1 MRPSRLALL
10 AALLLPALVL
20 AQTAAPCPASD
31 PPLSDGAITQGT
43 LVARIR
49 AHQAANG
56 CVPGSVLPFSLQ
68 HTEVQAEVT
77 GFLAS
82 VDVTQVFGNPYA
94 QPLEATYVFPLPESA
109 AVNAMDITIGER
121 VIRAQ
126 IQPRDQARATYERAK
141 AQGRTAALLDQERPN
156 VFTQSVAN
164 ILPGETIRVHLHYVE
179 RLPYE
184 AGGYSFNFPMTVGPR
199 FIAGDPLPFR
209 QGDGTS
215 PDTTRVPD
223 ASRITPPLL
232 PPDARSGHD
241 IALTVRIDAGLPLR
255 DVASTSHQI
264 TVRPDGAD
272 RAVVQLAAGDR
283 IPNRTFTLTYRVADA
298 LIHPAVLVHRD
309 PGASEGYFMLLLQPQ
324 LSPKESEIVPRELYL
339 VLDTSG
345 SQSGL
350 PIEKSKAIASE
361 VLRHLMP
368 EDTFQVLDFD
378 TQVKKFAPA
387 AVPATPENV
396 ARALPYVE
404 SFWGG
409 GGTDIAAATNEAL
422 VPPNDPARLRM
433 VMFLTDGYIGDD
445 DGVLR
450 TIQQHLGAQSR
461 VFSVG
466 VGSEV
471 NRSLISQMARV
482 GHGSATFVNL
492 HRPEAD
498 VAREFESRVRGP
510 VLTSISVDVS
520 GLPVTELYPRQ
531 VNDLFEGQPLFVVGR
546 YTGSG
551 EGLIRI
557 KGKVRGVERDFT
569 VPLHLPSVAKENA
582 ALESLWAREK
592 ISALTE
598 EGYRGETPSLVQAI
612 TQTALEHHLMSK
624 YTSFVAVDSQPRLP
638 AGTPTA
644 HEAVPSVLPEGVS
657 YAGTFGTELSRED
670 LPPGDPILSVR
681 APANA
686 RRVTAYFPFGLTLP
700 LHFDRMTQA
709 WRGRFLVPLGVAD
722 GRYTIGLTIETFD
735 GQVHR
740 TEVRYRLDSKGTD
753 FGLTLSRRTAAPGE
767 TVTLDVDAIEPA
779 REVSVYSELFG
790 ADQQVLQRDDDV
802 RFHAA
807 LQVPDDAAGGDF
819 DLVIVVHDAA
829 GNRFE
834 RHEALH
840 VVARAED

>member
-1 MRPSRLALL
+1 MRPALF
-10 AALLLPALVL
+10 AVLLLPALAL
-20 AQTAAPCPASD
+20 AQPAPSPCPASAA
-31 PPLSDGAITQGT
+31 PLSEGAITQGT

-49 AHQAANG
+49 AHQTEAG

-68 HTEVQAEVT
+68 HTEVHAEVT

-94 QPLEATYVFPLPESA
+94 QPLEATYAFPLPESA

-121 VIRAQ
+121 VIRAE

-141 AQGRTAALLDQERPN
+141 SEGKTAALLDQERPN
-156 VFTQSVAN
+156 LFTQSVAN
-164 ILPGETIRVHLHYVE
+164 IVPGETIRVHLHYVE
-179 RLPYE
+179 RLHYE
-184 AGGYSFNFPMTVGPR
+184 AGGYQFNFPMTVGPR
-199 FIAGDPLPFR
+199 FIAGSPLPIR

-215 PDTTRVPD
+215 PDTTQVPD
-223 ASRITPPLL
+223 ASRITPPIL
-232 PPDARSGHD
+232 PPDTRSGHD
-241 IALTVRIDAGLPLR
+241 IALTVRIDAGLPLQGI
-255 DVASTSHQI
+255 ASSSHQVTI
-264 TVRPDGAD
+264 VPDGAG
-272 RAVVQLAAGDR
+272 RATVQLTPNDN
-283 IPNRTFTLTYRVADA
+283 IPNRTFTLDYRVADA
-298 LIHPAVLVHRD
+298 LIHPAVLVHHA
-309 PGASEGYFMLLLQPQ
+309 PGAAEGYFMLLLQPQ
-324 LSPKESEIVPRELYL
+324 LSPKDSEVVPRELYL

-345 SQSGL
+345 SQAGL
-350 PIEKSKAIASE
+350 PIEKSKAIAAE

-378 TQVKKFAPA
+378 TRVKKFAPA
-387 AVPATPENV
+387 AVPATKENV
-396 ARALPYVE
+396 ERALPYVQ

-409 GGTDIAAATNEAL
+409 GGTDIAAATQEAL
-422 VPPNDPARLRM
+422 APPNDPARLRM

-450 TIQQHLGAQSR
+450 TVQQHLGAESR

-471 NRSLISQMARV
+471 NRSLIAQMARV

-492 HRPEAD
+492 NRPEAD
-498 VAREFESRVRGP
+498 VAREFESRIRGP
-510 VLTSISVDVS
+510 VLTSISIDS
-520 GLPVTELYPRQ
+520 NGLPSSELYPRQ

-551 EGLIRI
+551 EGVLHIR
-557 KGKVRGVERDFT
+557 GQVRGVEREFT
-569 VPLHLPSVAKENA
+569 VPVRLPAVAPENG

-598 EGYRGETPSLVQAI
+598 DGYRGETPALVSEI

-624 YTSFVAVDSQPRLP
+624 YTSFVAVDSQPRVAP
-638 AGTPTA
+638 GGPSA
-644 HEAVPSVLPEGVS
+644 HEAVPSALPQGVS
-657 YAGTFGTELSRED
+657 YAGTFGSELSRED

-700 LHFDRMTQA
+700 LRFDRMTQA

-722 GRYTIGLTIETFD
+722 GSYSVTLSVETFD
-735 GQVHR
+735 GQVR
-740 TEVRYRLDSKGTD
+740 RSEVRYRLDSKGTD
-753 FGLTLSRRTAAPGE
+753 FGVTLSRHTVSPGD
-767 TVTLDVDAIEPA
+767 TVELDVDAIEPS

-790 ADQQVLQRDDDV
+790 PDQLLLHKDEDV
-802 RFHAA
+802 RFGRT
-807 LQVPDDAAGGDF
+807 LRIPDDAPAGDF
-819 DLVIVVHDAA
+819 DLVIVLHDAA

-834 RHEALH
+834 RHETLH
-840 VVARAED
+840 VVGKAEE